1 MATTISDSSTTAAPP
16 TTQKVDYIS
25 ALNAG
30 SGLNTTQIV
39 DTLVDAEVLPKQN
52 KINDQVAEKNVSI
65 SSLGQVKSNFTTFD
79 TNLAILAD
87 QNAIITASSSTA
99 ITVTPDSTTSLKP
112 FVHNMTVSTLAKSH
126 TLSLPGYTT
135 ANAVY
140 DSSGTADTLIFGVGG
155 YTGST
160 FNRDT
165 NIPLQSISITATTTI
180 QDVATQINSL
190 TGMGLSASVIK
201 TGDNNFALVIK
212 SGLGAGKQIN
222 MSAEDTD
229 NADVSLRGVNDTL
242 SFTDPT
248 NSAHAS
254 KQVVAGVDSSFTFD
268 GITITRPNNKITDL
282 VQGVT
287 LDLNATSSA
296 AIEIGAAYDETQALD
311 ILTAFVTEV
320 NTLRTSMTNMT
331 DMGIDGGEGGP
342 LRGDTLIRS
351 YINRL
356 KSITTTPISN
366 YKEDPIYLSNFGVMT
381 ELDGSLS
388 IDTIKFSEYF
398 KSNPS
403 DFAAL
408 TQNRVTSGNDLVQA
422 TGTGSLY
429 KEGTYDLSL
438 TSADSRQTFSAATL
452 DGVSM
457 VLEGGVFKGDSSN
470 TLGINITP
478 FSGPPD
484 TKIFIGNSLIN
495 SLRDFSK
502 SVLTPGNAIDSKIS
516 NYNEE
521 ITTYEEE
528 LLKLETAMETTR
540 ARYVEQF
547 AAMESAVSSFKK
559 TGEYLTNMMES
570 WRAGLK

>member
-16 TTQKVDYIS
+16 AAQKVDYIS

-112 FVHNMTVSTLAKSH
+112 FVHNITVSTLAKSH

-140 DSSGTADTLIFGVGG
+140 DSSGNTDTLIFGIGD
-155 YTGST
+155 YPSNN
-160 FNRDT
+160 FSRDT

-201 TGDNNFALVIK
+201 TGDTAFSLVIK

-222 MSAEDTD
+222 MSAQDTD
-229 NADVSLRGVNDTL
+229 NANAVSDTL

-248 NSAHAS
+248 NGAHAS

-296 AIEIGAAYDETQALD
+296 AVEIGAAYDETQALD

-438 TSADSRQTFSAATL
+438 TSGDSRQTFSAATL

-478 FSGPPD
+478 FSGAPD
-484 TKIFIGNSLIN
+484 TQIFIGNSLIN

-502 SVLTPGNAIDSKIS
+502 SVLTPGNAIDNKIS

-521 ITTYEEE
+521 ITTHEEE

-547 AAMESAVSSFKK
+547 AAMETAVSSFKK
-559 TGEYLTNMMES
+559 TGEYLTNFMES

>member
-16 TTQKVDYIS
+16 ATQKVDYIS

-87 QNAIITASSSTA
+87 QNAIIAASSSTA

-140 DSSGTADTLIFGVGG
+140 DSSGTADTLIFGIGD

-165 NIPLQSISITATTTI
+165 NISLQSISITATTTI

-212 SGLGAGKQIN
+212 SSLGADKQIN
-222 MSAEDTD
+222 MRAQDTD
-229 NADVSLRGVNDTL
+229 NANAENATL

-408 TQNRVTSGNDLVQA
+408 TQNRVTSGSDLVQA

-478 FSGPPD
+478 FSGAPD

-502 SVLTPGNAIDSKIS
+502 SVLTPGNAIDNKIS

-521 ITTYEEE
+521 ITTHEEE